1 MRQRPVAGPVMHRS
15 SLLLLAIGGVALLWV
30 LGWFIRLERRN
41 ERHSIF
47 LVFVSVYLAE
57 AILASHSAG
66 VAVGLLRPQIAGQDF
81 RLPDVVIALV
91 VAARFFGPSKGGRI
105 PSGVLP
111 LCAFGAWYATAVVI
125 GLLNQL
131 PTSEVLFQGK
141 AIFYVLGAVV
151 AAAGADTRRL
161 ADQLAAP
168 AVVLAAVVALATVLG
183 FVGRSVDLL
192 TPVQR
197 FDHLG
202 VLSNDTASALVV
214 IGGLVLL
221 VEAVRPRRRLVVG
234 VAGIGLL
241 LAPLAGDHRA
251 SYLVLAVVLGGVVL
265 AVLGRTWTR
274 RSTIGRAALM
284 LSMSGVLVF
293 GMAAAAL
300 TPFADVVV
308 ARLDTAFEG
317 DATVRSAESRVE
329 LARRAVDRIAEHP
342 IVGWGAGM
350 QVIRTGEYVDDD
362 FASAHNLMLDLAMRS
377 GMIGLLLFL
386 VALVSTERIGV
397 QRWRRDEDNRTAA
410 VCLAATLGVAAV
422 VTKAMVEP
430 ALDKYRL
437 SMMVGL
443 CVGLIL
449 FADRRPA
456 ASTSPERAA
465 RPPLIR
471 PLPSL
476 LADVTAGEP

>member
-1 MRQRPVAGPVMHRS
+1 MF
-15 SLLLLAIGGVALLWV
+15 LAIGGVALLWV
-30 LGWFIRLERRN
+30 LGWFVRLERRN
-41 ERHSIF
+41 ERHTIF

-57 AILASHSAG
+57 AILASHAAG

-91 VAARFFGPSKGGRI
+91 VAARLLGPSKGGRI

-125 GLLNQL
+125 GLLNEL

-161 ADQLAAP
+161 ADQLAVP
-168 AVVLAAVVALATVLG
+168 AVILAAVVALAMVLG
-183 FVGRSVDLL
+183 FMDRSFELS

-202 VLSNDTASALVV
+202 VLSNDTASALTV

-221 VEAVRPRRRLVVG
+221 AEAVRPRRRLVVCI
-234 VAGIGLL
+234 AGFVLL

-251 SYLVLAVVLGGVVL
+251 SYLVLAVVLAGVVL
-265 AVLGRTWTR
+265 AVVGRTWTR

-293 GMAAAAL
+293 GLAAAAL
-300 TPFADVVV
+300 TPLADVVMS
-308 ARLDTAFEG
+308 RFDTAFEG
-317 DATVRSAESRVE
+317 EATVRSAESRVE
-329 LARRAVDRIAEHP
+329 LAGRALDRIGEHP
-342 IVGWGAGM
+342 IIGWGAGM
-350 QVIRTGEYVDDD
+350 QVIRTAEYADEDY
-362 FASAHNLMLDLAMRS
+362 ASAHNLVLDLTMRS
-377 GMIGLLLFL
+377 GAIGLLLFL
-386 VALVSTERIGV
+386 TALVSTERVGV

-410 VCLAATLGVAAV
+410 VCLAATLGVAAI

-437 SMMVGL
+437 SIMVGL
-443 CVGLIL
+443 CAGLIL
-449 FADRRPA
+449 FADRRSVEPA
-456 ASTSPERAA
+456 APERAV

-471 PLPSL
+471 PFAPRPAPL
-476 LADVTAGEP
+476 LADATAGES